1 MDKEFVLEAVKL
13 EFRVL
18 ELVAEEFKRDREFV
32 LEAVKHD
39 VRALEF
45 VAEELEQ

>member
-1 MDKEFVLEAVKL
+1 MDREFVLEAVKL
-13 EFRVL
+13 EFWVL